1 MVNYTYLC
9 VLFLTFKHEF
19 AMRKTLF
26 NLSLG
31 FALTLGVFSFVGCGG
46 SSSSETTP
54 ASTEQAAPAAEQ
66 AAPAAADTAA
76 AAAPADTTKH

>member
-1 MVNYTYLC
+1 MLKYTYLC

-46 SSSSETTP
+46 STVP
-54 ASTEQAAPAAEQ
+54 AADTAAPATEAPAAE
-66 AAPAAADTAA
+66 APAAADTAA

>member
-1 MVNYTYLC
+1 MVKYTYLC

-46 SSSSETTP
+46 GSTETAP
-54 ASTEQAAPAAEQ
+54 ATEQAAPAAEQ
-66 AAPAAADTAA
+66 AAPADTTAVAAP
-76 AAAPADTTKH
+76 AAPADTTKH

>member
-1 MVNYTYLC
+1 MPKDTYLC
-9 VLFLTFKHEF
+9 VLFLTFKHRI

-46 SSSSETTP
+46 GSGTDTP
-54 ASTEQAAPAAEQ
+54 ASTEPAATETPAAPMDTTT
-66 AAPAAADTAA
+66 AP

>member
-1 MVNYTYLC
+1 MVKYTYLC

-46 SSSSETTP
+46 STEP
-54 ASTEQAAPAAEQ
+54 AADTAAPATEAPAAE
-66 AAPAAADTAA
+66 APAAADTAA

>member
-1 MVNYTYLC
+1 
-9 VLFLTFKHEF
+9 
-19 AMRKTLF
+19 MRKTLF

-46 SSSSETTP
+46 STEP
-54 ASTEQAAPAAEQ
+54 AADTAAPATE
-66 AAPAAADTAA
+66 APAAADTAA

>member
-1 MVNYTYLC
+1 
-9 VLFLTFKHEF
+9 
-19 AMRKTLF
+19 MRKTLF

-46 SSSSETTP
+46 GNDAP
-54 ASTEQAAPAAEQ
+54 ASTEPAATEALAAEAPAP
-66 AAPAAADTAA
+66 APADTA